1 MRKRIR
7 DLQPKQHII
16 FFGGQFEEL
25 LAVMLARTTS
35 LQLRKPSVPAIPA
48 YSSWPGKC
56 WIGIPFQ
63 IPIPAAREAVET
75 FCHRLFC
82 LLTPTDSCYAPAV
95 RNRKDWLC
103 KTRTSPSCSPA
114 RATCPDFQNCSFT
127 QIFHQHRSNLA
138 DHAFFWNRVAG
149 REALSHN
156 SSATLK
162 HRRYPWGKVA
172 GGVSGVGGIGAWP
185 PSTVRNKSIVPS
197 GWGRAKSSP

>member
-7 DLQPKQHII
+7 DLQPKQHIV
-16 FFGGQFEEL
+16 FFGSQFNEL
-25 LAVMLARTTS
+25 LAVTLARTTS
-35 LQLRKPSVPAIPA
+35 LQLRKPSAPAIPA
-48 YSSWPGKC
+48 HSSWPGKC
-56 WIGIPFQ
+56 RIGVPFQ

-75 FCHRLFC
+75 FCHRFFAC
-82 LLTPTDSCYAPAV
+82 SHQPIPATLPLCETAGTG
-95 RNRKDWLC
+95 LC

-149 REALSHN
+149 REALSNN

-162 HRRYPWGKVA
+162 HRRYPWGRVA

>member
-1 MRKRIR
+1 MSDRSSVPNSDPCCTRGGR
-7 DLQPKQHII
+7 DLLPPV
-16 FFGGQFEEL
+16 FL
-25 LAVMLARTTS
+25 LAHTNRFLLRSPLCETART
-35 LQLRKPSVPAIPA
+35 
-48 YSSWPGKC
+48 G
-56 WIGIPFQ
+56 
-63 IPIPAAREAVET
+63 
-75 FCHRLFC
+75 
-82 LLTPTDSCYAPAV
+82 
-95 RNRKDWLC
+95 LC

-114 RATCPDFQNCSFT
+114 RATCPDFQNCSFA

-138 DHAFFWNRVAG
+138 DRAFFWNRVAG

-162 HRRYPWGKVA
+162 HRRYPWGRVA